1 MTTNLCLHVLVSLL
15 LERLVE
21 IKIEKESR
29 PYYINKYDKNSALTI
44 FVNILNNLH
53 LLSKGLFLFF
63 RKGV

>member
-1 MTTNLCLHVLVSLL
+1 LTTNLCLHVYMFLL

-21 IKIEKESR
+21 IKIEKERR
-29 PYYINKYDKNSALTI
+29 PYCINKYDINSALTI
-44 FVNILNNLH
+44 FVNILKNLH